1 MATITI
7 YAGKAGNMPGL
18 IKDAKTAV
26 NNLKNEFSTLKGK
39 VLSVNASICNLSD
52 VVSSISASVR
62 TQEDKAD
69 ALETFREE
77 NEEFIEEA
85 VRIDEDVADKVNQG
99 KEDFYDK
106 YSYLKPDCEK
116 SRWEKF
122 KEGCKKVA
130 EWCKENWKSIVKIVA
145 AVVILVAL
153 GIASVLTGGVLAVI
167 LAGAFWG
174 ALAGGLISGLMGGIM
189 SAINGGSF
197 LEGFADG
204 LLSGVISGAI
214 TGAAFAG
221 LGLAGQA
228 LGKVVSC
235 MSKLGKTIKV
245 VSKVTAVMSGIMDG
259 FDTLVFGLSF
269 FDPNNPLVKLNQK
282 LHDST
287 LYNVFQVGVNALA
300 IFTGAA
306 SSTMKCFVAGTLVA
320 PATGLIAIECIRV
333 GDKVIA
339 TDPDTMEQAEKTVLE
354 TFVHET
360 DEIVHLTIN
369 GEVITSTLDHPF
381 YVQDAGFVGAGDLYI
396 GDKLL
401 DAEGNTLLVEDVKT
415 EKLDVPVKVY
425 NFKVDEFHTYYVGEQ
440 SVFVHNAECTIE
452 FSNRNGYDEVE
463 YKQQLSDQQDGLN
476 NMTVEEY
483 LERRENYKKYGR
495 DPDSVKYQ
503 NAARND
509 AINNRVSDNLEKGMS
524 FEDAIAE
531 ADNWASDKAALHWPD
546 QIAGG
551 DPAHISGMGDSKI
564 NTSIG
569 SQWKSKDRIGALD
582 DYVEGLAKNLSPAER
597 KTTYL
602 DVELILTP

>member
-189 SAINGGSF
+189 SALNGGSF

-320 PATGLIAIECIRV
+320 TAAGLVAIECIRV

-425 NFKVDEFHTYYVGEQ
+425 NFKVDEFHTYYVGAL
-440 SVFVHNAECTIE
+440 SVFVHNADCVVHPDGEIE
-452 FSNRNGYDEVE
+452 ITDWEGYPEGGPKPDGKLKLLEGDDYDAARKAANTENARLHRDNPSYKGKDIHEIHPVKFGGSPTDGSNKMV
-463 YKQQLSDQQDGLN
+463 LP
-476 NMTVEEY
+476 
-483 LERRENYKKYGR
+483 RREHSKYTR
-495 DPDSVKYQ
+495 FWNEIQYIV
-503 NAARND
+503 
-509 AINNRVSDNLEKGMS
+509 E
-524 FEDAIAE
+524 
-531 ADNWASDKAALHWPD
+531 H
-546 QIAGG
+546 
-551 DPAHISGMGDSKI
+551 MGK
-564 NTSIG
+564 
-569 SQWKSKDRIGALD
+569 
-582 DYVEGLAKNLSPAER
+582 
-597 KTTYL
+597 
-602 DVELILTP
+602 